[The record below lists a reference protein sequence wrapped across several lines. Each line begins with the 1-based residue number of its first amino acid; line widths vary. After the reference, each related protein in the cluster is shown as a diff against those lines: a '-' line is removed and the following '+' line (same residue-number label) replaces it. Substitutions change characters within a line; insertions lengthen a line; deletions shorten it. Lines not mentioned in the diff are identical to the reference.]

1 MCEICS
7 RLTRKTPEEG
17 CSDISIVDLE
27 QDLLVQSLLT
37 GSFDVEK
44 TKENHWIYYSHTE
57 VNIYPK
63 KPITITVTLILN
75 RRKKSGFDLL
85 FWETFKPN

>member
-7 RLTRKTPEEG
+7 RLTRETPEG

-27 QDLLVQSLLT
+27 QDLLVQNLLT

-44 TKENHWIYYSHTE
+44 TKENH
-57 VNIYPK
+57 
-63 KPITITVTLILN
+63 
-75 RRKKSGFDLL
+75 
-85 FWETFKPN
+85 

>member
-7 RLTRKTPEEG
+7 RLTRKTPEG

-27 QDLLVQSLLT
+27 QDLLVQNLLT

-44 TKENHWIYYSHTE
+44 TKENHWIYYNHTE

-75 RRKKSGFDLL
+75 RRKNSGFDLL

>member
-17 CSDISIVDLE
+17 CSDVSIVDLE
-27 QDLLVQSLLT
+27 QDLLVQNLLT

-44 TKENHWIYYSHTE
+44 TKENH
-57 VNIYPK
+57 
-63 KPITITVTLILN
+63 
-75 RRKKSGFDLL
+75 
-85 FWETFKPN
+85 

>member
-7 RLTRKTPEEG
+7 RLTRKTPEG

-27 QDLLVQSLLT
+27 QDLLVQNLLT

-44 TKENHWIYYSHTE
+44 TKENH
-57 VNIYPK
+57 
-63 KPITITVTLILN
+63 
-75 RRKKSGFDLL
+75 
-85 FWETFKPN
+85 